1 MLKIDNS
8 LKTLN
13 SEENRM
19 RIAVVALG
27 KIGLP
32 LAVQFASKGHEVI
45 GVDVNPRTVEL
56 VNEGKEP
63 FPGEAHLA
71 EKLAELVPAGRLR
84 ATTDYAEAIPGVD
97 AVVVVVPLF
106 VNDETWQPDFGWM
119 DEATKSLAAHLT
131 PGTIVSYETTLP
143 VGTLR
148 GRFKPMIEQ
157 ISGLE
162 EGRDFTLI
170 FSPERVL
177 TGRVFADLRRYP
189 KLVGGLS
196 EDGTRRGIALYQQL
210 LDFDVREDLPQP
222 NGVWDMGRAEA
233 AEMAKL
239 AETTYR
245 DVNIGL
251 ANQFAVYA
259 DKIGVDVQRVIDACN
274 SQPYSHIHR
283 PGIAVGG
290 HCIPVYP
297 RLYLSTDPDASV
309 VRTARSFNATMPQY
323 VVDRAKEI
331 LGDLTGLRVV
341 VLGASYRGKVKETA
355 FSGVFPTVDALRAA
369 GAQVLVQDPMYT
381 DEELEGFGWQPYHL
395 GENVDVAIVQADH
408 PEYSKL
414 TPADL
419 PGVRLLLDGRRVTN
433 PALFVGVPRITIGG
447 GE

>member
-32 LAVQFASKGHEVI
+32 LAVQFASKGHEVV

-210 LDFDVREDLPQP
+210 LDFDVREDLPKP
-222 NGVWDMGRAEA
+222 NGVWDMGSAEA

-419 PGVRLLLDGRRVTN
+419 PGVRLLLDGRRITN
-433 PALFVGVPRITIGG
+433 PALFTGVPRITIGG

>member
-1 MLKIDNS
+1 
-8 LKTLN
+8 
-13 SEENRM
+13 M

-32 LAVQFASKGHEVI
+32 LAVQYADKGHEVI
-45 GVDVNPRTVEL
+45 GVDVNPAVVEA
-56 VNEGKEP
+56 VNAGIEP

-71 EKLAELVPAGRLR
+71 DKLAKLSPATGNGALR
-84 ATTDYAEAIPGVD
+84 ATTDYAEAIPGAD
-97 AVVVVVPLF
+97 AIVLVVPLF
-106 VNDETWQPDFGWM
+106 VDDASWEPDFAWM
-119 DEATKSLAAHLT
+119 DDATRSLAAHLT
-131 PGTIVSYETTLP
+131 PDTLISYETTLP

-148 GRFKPMIEQ
+148 GRFKPMIEE
-157 ISGLE
+157 ISGLR
-162 EGRDFTLI
+162 EGTDFHLV

-189 KLVGGLS
+189 KLVGGLD
-196 EDGTRRGIALYQQL
+196 EAGTRAGIAFYESV
-210 LDFDVREDLPQP
+210 LDFDERDDLPRP
-222 NGVWDMGRAEA
+222 NGVWDMGTAEA

-259 DKIGVDVQRVIDACN
+259 DKAGFDIERVIEACN

-309 VRTARSFNATMPQY
+309 VRTARSFNATMPTY
-323 VVDRAKEI
+323 VVGRATEV
-331 LGDLTGLRVV
+331 LGSLEGLRVV

-355 FSGVFPTVDALRAA
+355 FSGVFPTVEALREA
-369 GAQVLVQDPMYT
+369 GAEVLVHDPMYT
-381 DEELEGFGWQPYHL
+381 DDELAGFGWTPYHL
-395 GENVDVAIVQADH
+395 GEQADVAIVQADH
-408 PEYSKL
+408 PEYREL

-419 PGVRLLLDGRRVTN
+419 PGLRLLLDGRRATD
-433 PALFVGVPRITIGG
+433 ADRWTGVPRLTIGG
-447 GE
+447 GK